1 MLKKRKRS
9 HLRRKR
15 IPTSILLRSKR
26 KSCPFKEAGID
37 RIDYKDVELL
47 KNYVTQ
53 GGKII
58 PSRISG
64 VCAANQRKLKTAIRR
79 ARNLALLSPM
89 KGYVPQ
95 QVNVERRFPSYISIL
110 FSLNIMFININ
121 SMNSTNA
128 SQPSTNVRFSLKS
141 DSK

>member
-15 IPTSILLRSKR
+15 IPTSILLSNKR
-26 KSCPFKEAGID
+26 KICPFKEAGID

-64 VCAANQRKLKTAIRR
+64 VCASNQRKLKTAIRR

-95 QVNVERRFPSYISIL
+95 QVIVDRRFSGRPNTKL
-110 FSLNIMFININ
+110 ARTTVL
-121 SMNSTNA
+121 
-128 SQPSTNVRFSLKS
+128 
-141 DSK
+141 

>member
-9 HLRRKR
+9 HIHRKR

-26 KSCPFKEAGID
+26 KICPIKEAGIE

-47 KNYVTQ
+47 KSYVTE

-64 VCAANQRKLKTAIRR
+64 VDAANQRLLKIAIRR

-89 KGYVPQ
+89 KGYIPQ
-95 QVNVERRFPSYISIL
+95 QTNIDRTISANRKNE
-110 FSLNIMFININ
+110 S
-121 SMNSTNA
+121 
-128 SQPSTNVRFSLKS
+128 VG
-141 DSK
+141 

>member
-26 KSCPFKEAGID
+26 KVCPFKEAGIE

-47 KNYVTQ
+47 KSYVTE

-64 VCAANQRKLKTAIRR
+64 VCAANQRKLKIAIRR
-79 ARNLALLSPM
+79 ARTLALLSPL
-89 KGYVPQ
+89 KGYVAQ
-95 QVNVERRFPSYISIL
+95 QVIVNRGISE
-110 FSLNIMFININ
+110 N
-121 SMNSTNA
+121 SNKD
-128 SQPSTNVRFSLKS
+128 L
-141 DSK
+141 

>member
-9 HLRRKR
+9 HIHRKR

-26 KSCPFKEAGID
+26 KMCPLKEAGIE

-47 KNYVTQ
+47 KNYVTE

-64 VCAANQRKLKTAIRR
+64 VDAANQRMLKIAIRR

-89 KGYVPQ
+89 KGHVPQ
-95 QVNVERRFPSYISIL
+95 QTTEDRTISANK
-110 FSLNIMFININ
+110 FYN
-121 SMNSTNA
+121 SEE
-128 SQPSTNVRFSLKS
+128 
-141 DSK
+141 

>member
-1 MLKKRKRS
+1 MEERKTNTEVQENHSERRDNRNRRPNKKLGRNKKYQFRK
-9 HLRRKR
+9 KVCFFC
-15 IPTSILLRSKR
+15 KN
-26 KSCPFKEAGID
+26 ED
-37 RIDYKDVELL
+37 VEIDYKDVELL

-95 QVNVERRFPSYISIL
+95 QVNVERKFSSYR
-110 FSLNIMFININ
+110 N
-121 SMNSTNA
+121 SK
-128 SQPSTNVRFSLKS
+128 PPE
-141 DSK
+141 

>member
-1 MLKKRKRS
+1 MLKKRRKP

-26 KSCPFKEAGID
+26 KVCPFKEAGID

-47 KNYVTQ
+47 KDYVTQ

-64 VCAANQRKLKTAIRR
+64 VCAANQRMLKIAVRR
-79 ARNLALLSPM
+79 ARNIALLSPM

-95 QVNVERRFPSYISIL
+95 QLKIDRRYSAQ
-110 FSLNIMFININ
+110 
-121 SMNSTNA
+121 TNK
-128 SQPSTNVRFSLKS
+128 QPSKSNVVETKPDNQESNDIQLTEIS
-141 DSK
+141 

>member
-26 KSCPFKEAGID
+26 KVCPFKEAGIE

-47 KNYVTQ
+47 KSYVTE

-64 VCAANQRKLKTAIRR
+64 VCAANQRKLKIAIRR

-89 KGYVPQ
+89 KGYVAQ
-95 QVNVERRFPSYISIL
+95 QVIDNRGISE
-110 FSLNIMFININ
+110 N
-121 SMNSTNA
+121 SNTD
-128 SQPSTNVRFSLKS
+128 L
-141 DSK
+141 

>member
-26 KSCPFKEAGID
+26 KVCPFKEAGIE

-47 KNYVTQ
+47 KSYVTE

-64 VCAANQRKLKTAIRR
+64 VCAANQRKLKIAIRR

-89 KGYVPQ
+89 KGYVAQ
-95 QVNVERRFPSYISIL
+95 QVIVNRGISEK
-110 FSLNIMFININ
+110 SN
-121 SMNSTNA
+121 SD
-128 SQPSTNVRFSLKS
+128 L
-141 DSK
+141 

>member
-15 IPTSILLRSKR
+15 IPTSILLRSKL
-26 KSCPFKEAGID
+26 KVCPFKEAGIN
-37 RIDYKDVELL
+37 RIDYKDVEMI
-47 KNYVTQ
+47 KNYVTE

-64 VCAANQRKLKTAIRR
+64 VCAANQRKLKTAIQR

-95 QVNVERRFPSYISIL
+95 QANVDRRFSE
-110 FSLNIMFININ
+110 
-121 SMNSTNA
+121 
-128 SQPSTNVRFSLKS
+128 
-141 DSK
+141 

>member
-9 HLRRKR
+9 HVHRKR

-26 KSCPFKEAGID
+26 KICPIKEAGIE

-47 KNYVTQ
+47 KNYVTE

-64 VCAANQRKLKTAIRR
+64 VDAANQRMLKIAVRR

-89 KGYVPQ
+89 KGYIPQ
-95 QVNVERRFPSYISIL
+95 QTSIDRT
-110 FSLNIMFININ
+110 F
-121 SMNSTNA
+121 STNMEKK
-128 SQPSTNVRFSLKS
+128 SQ
-141 DSK
+141 

>member
-15 IPTSILLRSKR
+15 IPTSILLRSKL
-26 KSCPFKEAGID
+26 KVCPFKEAGIN
-37 RIDYKDVELL
+37 RIDYKDVEML
-47 KNYVTQ
+47 KNYVTE

-64 VCAANQRKLKTAIRR
+64 VCAANQRKLKTAIQR

-95 QVNVERRFPSYISIL
+95 QINADRRFSEKTIS
-110 FSLNIMFININ
+110 
-121 SMNSTNA
+121 
-128 SQPSTNVRFSLKS
+128 
-141 DSK
+141 

>member
-9 HLRRKR
+9 HVHRKR

-26 KSCPFKEAGID
+26 KICPIKEAGIE

-47 KNYVTQ
+47 KTYVTE

-64 VCAANQRKLKTAIRR
+64 VDAANQRMLKIAVRR

-95 QVNVERRFPSYISIL
+95 QTSIDRTIL
-110 FSLNIMFININ
+110 ANRNIN
-121 SMNSTNA
+121 SE
-128 SQPSTNVRFSLKS
+128 
-141 DSK
+141 

>member
-15 IPTSILLRSKR
+15 IPTSILLRSKL
-26 KSCPFKEAGID
+26 KVCPFKEAGIN
-37 RIDYKDVELL
+37 RIDYKDVEML
-47 KNYVTQ
+47 KNYVTE

-64 VCAANQRKLKTAIRR
+64 VCAANQRKLKTAIQR

-89 KGYVPQ
+89 KGYVSQ
-95 QVNVERRFPSYISIL
+95 QVKVDRK
-110 FSLNIMFININ
+110 FSE
-121 SMNSTNA
+121 
-128 SQPSTNVRFSLKS
+128 
-141 DSK
+141 

>member
-9 HLRRKR
+9 HVHRKR

-26 KSCPFKEAGID
+26 KICPIKEAGIE

-47 KNYVTQ
+47 KNYVTE

-64 VCAANQRKLKTAIRR
+64 VDAANQRMLKIAVRR

-89 KGYVPQ
+89 KGYIPQ
-95 QVNVERRFPSYISIL
+95 QT
-110 FSLNIMFININ
+110 IMDKTI
-121 SMNSTNA
+121 STNRDLN
-128 SQPSTNVRFSLKS
+128 SNV
-141 DSK
+141 

>member
-1 MLKKRKRS
+1 M
-9 HLRRKR
+9 
-15 IPTSILLRSKR
+15 LRSKL
-26 KSCPFKEAGID
+26 KICPFKEAGVN

-47 KNYVTQ
+47 KNYVTE

-89 KGYVPQ
+89 KGYLPQ
-95 QVNVERRFPSYISIL
+95 QVYTDRRFSE
-110 FSLNIMFININ
+110 
-121 SMNSTNA
+121 
-128 SQPSTNVRFSLKS
+128 
-141 DSK
+141 

>member
-9 HLRRKR
+9 HVHRKR

-26 KSCPFKEAGID
+26 KICPIKEAGIEQ
-37 RIDYKDVELL
+37 IDYKDVELL
-47 KNYVTQ
+47 KSYVTE

-64 VCAANQRKLKTAIRR
+64 VDAANQRMLKIAVRR

-89 KGYVPQ
+89 KGHVPQ
-95 QVNVERRFPSYISIL
+95 QTSIDRTIL
-110 FSLNIMFININ
+110 ANRNIN
-121 SMNSTNA
+121 S
-128 SQPSTNVRFSLKS
+128 
-141 DSK
+141 

>member
-9 HLRRKR
+9 HVHRKR

-26 KSCPFKEAGID
+26 KICPLKEAGID

-47 KNYVTQ
+47 KNYVTE

-64 VCAANQRKLKTAIRR
+64 VDAANQRLLKIAIRR
-79 ARNLALLSPM
+79 ARNIALLSPM
-89 KGYVPQ
+89 KGYVSQ
-95 QVNVERRFPSYISIL
+95 QPIL
-110 FSLNIMFININ
+110 EKTM
-121 SMNSTNA
+121 
-128 SQPSTNVRFSLKS
+128 SQNRTLKV
-141 DSK
+141 DRGKKLDENNNEQKL

>member
-1 MLKKRKRS
+1 MQKKRRRP

-26 KSCPFKEAGID
+26 KLCPFKEAGID

-47 KNYVTQ
+47 KEYVTQ

-64 VCAANQRKLKTAIRR
+64 VCSSNQRKLKIAVRR
-79 ARNLALLSPM
+79 ARNIALLSPM

-95 QVNVERRFPSYISIL
+95 QS
-110 FSLNIMFININ
+110 
-121 SMNSTNA
+121 NA
-128 SQPSTNVRFSLKS
+128 DRRFSLKNTS
-141 DSK
+141 IAEARNEDDTSSKNQKNINIQT

>member
-15 IPTSILLRSKR
+15 IPTSILLRSKL
-26 KSCPFKEAGID
+26 KVCPFKEAGIN
-37 RIDYKDVELL
+37 RIDYKDVEML
-47 KNYVTQ
+47 KNYVTE

-64 VCAANQRKLKTAIRR
+64 VCAANQRKLKTAIQR

-95 QVNVERRFPSYISIL
+95 QVYADRRFSE
-110 FSLNIMFININ
+110 
-121 SMNSTNA
+121 
-128 SQPSTNVRFSLKS
+128 
-141 DSK
+141 

>member
-26 KSCPFKEAGID
+26 KVCPFKEAGID

-47 KNYVTQ
+47 KSYVTE

-79 ARNLALLSPM
+79 ARNLALLSPL

-95 QVNVERRFPSYISIL
+95 QVSVDRRFSERK
-110 FSLNIMFININ
+110 N
-121 SMNSTNA
+121 TNRA
-128 SQPSTNVRFSLKS
+128 
-141 DSK
+141 

>member
-9 HLRRKR
+9 HVHRKR

-26 KSCPFKEAGID
+26 KICPIKESGIE

-47 KNYVTQ
+47 KNYVTE

-64 VCAANQRKLKTAIRR
+64 VDAANQRMLKIAIRR

-95 QVNVERRFPSYISIL
+95 QTSIDRT
-110 FSLNIMFININ
+110 I
-121 SMNSTNA
+121 STNRNFN
-128 SQPSTNVRFSLKS
+128 SNV
-141 DSK
+141 

>member
-9 HLRRKR
+9 HIHRKR

-26 KSCPFKEAGID
+26 RICPIKEAGIE

-47 KNYVTQ
+47 KNYVTE

-64 VCAANQRKLKTAIRR
+64 VDASNQRMLKIAIRR

-95 QVNVERRFPSYISIL
+95 QTTIAVNKNY
-110 FSLNIMFININ
+110 N
-121 SMNSTNA
+121 SEG
-128 SQPSTNVRFSLKS
+128 
-141 DSK
+141 

>member
-26 KSCPFKEAGID
+26 KFCPFKEAGID

-58 PSRISG
+58 ASRISG

-95 QVNVERRFPSYISIL
+95 QVNVERKFSSYT
-110 FSLNIMFININ
+110 N
-121 SMNSTNA
+121 SK
-128 SQPSTNVRFSLKS
+128 PPE
-141 DSK
+141 

>member
-1 MLKKRKRS
+1 MQKKRRRP

-26 KSCPFKEAGID
+26 KLCPFKEAGID

-47 KNYVTQ
+47 KEYVTQ

-64 VCAANQRKLKTAIRR
+64 VCSSNQRKLKIAVRR
-79 ARNLALLSPM
+79 ARNIALLSPI

-95 QVNVERRFPSYISIL
+95 QS
-110 FSLNIMFININ
+110 
-121 SMNSTNA
+121 NA
-128 SQPSTNVRFSLKS
+128 DRRFSLKNTS
-141 DSK
+141 ITEARNEDDTSSKNQEIINIQT

>member
-26 KSCPFKEAGID
+26 KVCPFKEAGID

-47 KNYVTQ
+47 KSYVTE

-79 ARNLALLSPM
+79 ARNLALLSPQ
-89 KGYVPQ
+89 KGYVSQ
-95 QVNVERRFPSYISIL
+95 LVSVDRRFSGR
-110 FSLNIMFININ
+110 
-121 SMNSTNA
+121 TN
-128 SQPSTNVRFSLKS
+128 TNRA
-141 DSK
+141 

>member
-1 MLKKRKRS
+1 MQKKRRRP

-26 KSCPFKEAGID
+26 KLCPFKEAGID

-47 KNYVTQ
+47 KDYVTQ

-64 VCAANQRKLKTAIRR
+64 VCSSNQRKLKIAVRR
-79 ARNLALLSPM
+79 ARNIALLSPM
-89 KGYVPQ
+89 KGYVSQ
-95 QVNVERRFPSYISIL
+95 QS
-110 FSLNIMFININ
+110 
-121 SMNSTNA
+121 NA
-128 SQPSTNVRFSLKS
+128 DRRFSLKNTS
-141 DSK
+141 IAEARNEDDTSPENQESKNIQT

>member
-15 IPTSILLRSKR
+15 IPTSILLRSKL
-26 KSCPFKEAGID
+26 KVCPFKEAGIE

-47 KNYVTQ
+47 KSYVTE

-64 VCAANQRKLKTAIRR
+64 VCAANQRKLKIAIRR

-89 KGYVPQ
+89 KGYVAQ
-95 QVNVERRFPSYISIL
+95 QVIVNRGISE
-110 FSLNIMFININ
+110 N
-121 SMNSTNA
+121 SNTD
-128 SQPSTNVRFSLKS
+128 L
-141 DSK
+141 